1 MSKKECIAM
10 LLAGG
15 QGSRLGALT
24 SNVAK
29 PAVSF
34 GGKFRIIDFALS
46 NCANSDVTTV
56 GVLTQYRPYLLH
68 SYIGTGEAWN
78 LDERDGGVSILP
90 PYATQTGGAWY
101 EGTADAVT
109 QNIGYIEQN
118 DPEYVLI
125 LSGDQL
131 YRMDYAEMLET
142 HKKNNADLTI
152 AVMPVPWEEASRFG
166 IITTDEEGRITKF
179 TEKPKKPDSNLA
191 SMGIY
196 IFTTDLL
203 LAALREDAVDQTSEH
218 DFGKNII
225 PKLLDDGKRLY
236 TYEFNGFWRD
246 VGTISS
252 YHETSM
258 DLLGPNPE
266 FDIFDEK
273 FPIMS
278 NASTR
283 PPSFVGRNGEVEDCL
298 VSNGCRI
305 LGKAKHSIISTD
317 AVIGERATVVDSV
330 LLPGAVV
337 KDGAHVVRAIL
348 GENSVVEEN
357 VNLGSVDA
365 TKDTAVIGNDVVVG
379 KGEN

>member
-46 NCANSDVTTV
+46 NCANSNVNTV

-68 SYIGTGEAWN
+68 SYIGTGDAWN

-131 YRMDYAEMLET
+131 YRMDYADMLAT

-166 IITTDEEGRITKF
+166 IITADEEGRITKF

-196 IFTTDLL
+196 IFSTDLL
-203 LAALREDAVDQTSEH
+203 LETLREDAVDQTSEH
-218 DFGKNII
+218 DFGNNII
-225 PKLLDDGKRLY
+225 PKLLGDGKRLF

-258 DLLGPNPE
+258 DLLGPNPA
-266 FDIFDEK
+266 FDIYDEN

-298 VSNGCRI
+298 VSNGVTI
-305 LGKAKHSIISTD
+305 LGKAKHSILSTD
-317 AVIGERATVVDSV
+317 AYIGERATVEDSV

>member
-166 IITTDEEGRITKF
+166 IITADEEGRITKF

-258 DLLGPNPE
+258 DLLGPNPA
-266 FDIFDEK
+266 FDIYDEK

-357 VNLGSVDA
+357 VNLGSVDT

>member
-46 NCANSDVTTV
+46 NCANSNVNTV

-131 YRMDYAEMLET
+131 YRMDYADMLAT

-166 IITTDEEGRITKF
+166 IITADDEGRITKF

-203 LAALREDAVDQTSEH
+203 LEALREDAVDQTSEH

-225 PKLLDDGKRLY
+225 PKLLGDGKRLY

-258 DLLGPNPE
+258 DLLGPNPA
-266 FDIFDEK
+266 FDIYDDE

-305 LGKAKHSIISTD
+305 FGKAQHSIISTD
-317 AVIGERATVVDSV
+317 AYIGELATVVDSV

-348 GENSVVEEN
+348 GENAVVEEN
-357 VNLGSVDA
+357 VNLGSIDT

-379 KGEN
+379 KGDN